1 MDTVYIAV
9 IALLVGVGGTLGV
22 QHALRPKDKDDTAE
36 VLKAIKEL
44 ESSIDKAEASAIVSL
59 TEVDLLKIPCS
70 SEYIEKHSESLC
82 REMFCRMNRQGQG
95 QGSTAQECDS
105 IGNAINSKAAIQT
118 CMAYWDENTLTSR
131 GGLDQNSRYARCIS
145 LFEKRK

>member
-59 TEVDLLKIPCS
+59 TEVDLLKIQCS
-70 SEYIEKHSESLC
+70 SEYIEKHSES
-82 REMFCRMNRQGQG
+82 
-95 QGSTAQECDS
+95 
-105 IGNAINSKAAIQT
+105 
-118 CMAYWDENTLTSR
+118 
-131 GGLDQNSRYARCIS
+131 
-145 LFEKRK
+145 

>member
-1 MDTVYIAV
+1 MDTIYIAV

-22 QHALRPKDKDDTAE
+22 QHALRPKDTDDTVE

-44 ESSIDKAEASAIVSL
+44 ESSIDKAEASAIIAL

-70 SEYIEKHSESLC
+70 EEYIEKHGESLC
-82 REMFCRMNRQGQG
+82 REMFCRMNRQGQA
-95 QGSTAQECDS
+95 QGSTAKECDAIS
-105 IGNAINSKAAIQT
+105 NTINSQASLKT
-118 CMAYWDENTLTSR
+118 CMVYWDDKTRTSR
-131 GGLDQNSRYARCIS
+131 GLDQNSRYVQCLN